1 MTTTSPDISTVRSA
15 DGTPIACSAW
25 GSGDPIVIVD
35 GATAH
40 RATTPEN
47 AATAELLADEF
58 RVIAYDRRGRG
69 QSGDTPPFAVER
81 EAEDLAAVI
90 DQAGGGGPATVLAW
104 SSGGNLALNAAQAG
118 IPVARLALFEPNAVI
133 DDGRPPLP
141 ADYVERLDAAVAS
154 GRPGDAVALFLTAA
168 AGLPQEAVDGMRQ
181 DAATWSDLEAVAP
194 TLAYDGRHVGDAM
207 SGRPLRPDLWDRVD
221 VPVLV
226 MHGTGT
232 WPFLASAARA
242 VSAHLPSAT
251 LRPVPGQ
258 DHTTTPEV
266 LAAELRAF
274 ARDDR
279 PDRITRHDLHEER

>member
-1 MTTTSPDISTVRSA
+1 MNTTMTAGTVRSA
-15 DGTPIACSAW
+15 DGTPIACSTW
-25 GSGDPIVIVD
+25 GSGAPIVIVD

-58 RVIAYDRRGRG
+58 RVVTYDRRGRG
-69 QSGDTPPFAVER
+69 ESGDTPPYAVER
-81 EAEDLAAVI
+81 EAEDLVAVI
-90 DQAGGGGPATVLAW
+90 DQAAGGGPATVFAW

-118 IPVARLALFEPNAVI
+118 VPVARLALFEPNAVV

-141 ADYVERLDAAVAS
+141 ADYVERLDDAVAA

-168 AGLPQEAVDGMRQ
+168 AGLPSDMVDGLRQ
-181 DAATWSDLEAVAP
+181 DAATWSVLEAVAP
-194 TLAYDGRHVGDAM
+194 TLAYDGRQVGDAM
-207 SGRPLRPDLWDRVD
+207 SGRPLQPDLWDRVD

-232 WPFLASAARA
+232 WPFLASASRA
-242 VSAHLPSAT
+242 ISAHLPTAT

-274 ARDDR
+274 AAQV
-279 PDRITRHDLHEER
+279 